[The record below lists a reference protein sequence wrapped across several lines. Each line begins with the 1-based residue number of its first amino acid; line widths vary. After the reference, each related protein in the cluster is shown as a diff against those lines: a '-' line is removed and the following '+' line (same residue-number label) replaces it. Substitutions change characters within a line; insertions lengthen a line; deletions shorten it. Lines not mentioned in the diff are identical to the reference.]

1 MNRGWLYGT
10 KAGNLDFVNGVDSFV
25 QTAKAHKNLQDDGYV
40 YCPCIDCKNQKQF
53 GNVEQI
59 RFHLLFRGFMPNYQV
74 WNKHGEVGE
83 TMHSVHEDRHETV
96 EETTNPEIVEETG
109 HESVNET
116 MQETLVADDVVDA
129 LDQMIRDAE
138 PDFLDKKNLKKLE
151 QRRIDARTPLY
162 PSCSVSKLEANLM
175 LLEMKS
181 SNGLSDKGFDDLLSL
196 LQKLLPSPN
205 GLPENTYQAKQM
217 ICPMGLEVQ
226 KIHACPKD
234 CILYHGKYEDLDA
247 CPVCSASRY
256 KCPESALSMKGDRNK
271 RPPAKVVWYFPI
283 IPRLKRLFANAKTA
297 KLMRWHA
304 EDRLVDGNLRHHAD
318 GSQWRAINYKY
329 KNRGPTS

>member
-1 MNRGWLYGT
+1 MYGT

-129 LDQMIRDAE
+129 LDQMIRDGE
-138 PDFLDKKNLKKLE
+138 PDFLDEKNLKKLE
-151 QRRIDARTPLY
+151 QMRIDARTPLY

-234 CILYHGKYEDLDA
+234 CIL
-247 CPVCSASRY
+247 
-256 KCPESALSMKGDRNK
+256 
-271 RPPAKVVWYFPI
+271 
-283 IPRLKRLFANAKTA
+283 
-297 KLMRWHA
+297 
-304 EDRLVDGNLRHHAD
+304 
-318 GSQWRAINYKY
+318 
-329 KNRGPTS
+329 